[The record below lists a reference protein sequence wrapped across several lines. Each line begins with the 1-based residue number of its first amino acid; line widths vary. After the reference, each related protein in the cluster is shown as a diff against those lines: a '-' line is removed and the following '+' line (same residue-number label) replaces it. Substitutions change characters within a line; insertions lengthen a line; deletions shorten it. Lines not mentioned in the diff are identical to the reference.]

1 MKLRGLLSVA
11 LVTALLAL
19 FPAFAPAAPLTRVTW
34 LGHSAYKVVTPGGKI
49 LFVDPWLTNPKNP
62 KGAETL
68 AAVDKADLI
77 LLTHGHGDH
86 IGNTVEIARKTGAH
100 LVATFDLGKAMVQ
113 YGGFP
118 EKQFGFP
125 STGHFGGQIS
135 LLDGEVK
142 VAFIPAL
149 HGSGLDAAEGAA
161 VPARSLQYAG
171 QPGGFVISV
180 RNGPTIYH
188 TGDTDLF
195 GDMALVRDFGP
206 IDLMLVCIGDKFT
219 MGPKRAAQAV
229 KLVGARV
236 AAPMHY
242 GTFPVLTGTPGEF
255 ADETKKASPG
265 TTVKIPE
272 VGETL
277 TFPLPHAM
285 PLPGGARI
293 TP

>member
-1 MKLRGLLSVA
+1 MTPKRLFCLTMATLLLTIPIPA
-11 LVTALLAL
+11 L
-19 FPAFAPAAPLTRVTW
+19 AAPPSTQVTW
-34 LGHSAYKVVTPGGKI
+34 LGHSAYKVVTPGGKV
-49 LFVDPWLTNPKNP
+49 LFIDPWITNPKNP
-62 KGAETL
+62 KGAETV
-68 AAVDKADLI
+68 AAIDKADLL

-86 IGNTVEIARKTGAH
+86 IGNMVEIAKKTGAQ

-125 STGHFGGQIS
+125 SAGHFGGEIA

-149 HGSGLDAAEGAA
+149 HGSGIEAAEGAA
-161 VPARSLQYAG
+161 VPANSLQYAG
-171 QPGGFVISV
+171 EPGGFVISV
-180 RNGPTIYH
+180 KNGPSIYH

-195 GDMALVRDFGP
+195 SDMALVKDFGP

-229 KLVGARV
+229 KLVGAKT

-255 ADETKKASPG
+255 VEQTRKASPG
-265 TTVKIPE
+265 TTVKVFEI
-272 VGETL
+272 GETMS
-277 TFPLPHAM
+277 FPAA
-285 PLPGGARI
+285 ARK
-293 TP
+293 

>member
-1 MKLRGLLSVA
+1 MTLHRLFSITLA
-11 LVTALLAL
+11 TALLAL
-19 FPAFAPAAPLTRVTW
+19 FPILASAAPLTQVTW
-34 LGHSAYKVVTPGGKI
+34 LGHSAYKVVTPGGKV
-49 LFVDPWLTNPKNP
+49 LFIDPWITNPKNP
-62 KGAETL
+62 KGAETV
-68 AAVDKADLI
+68 AAIDRADLI

-86 IGNTVEIARKTGAH
+86 IGNAVEIATKTGAQ

-118 EKQFGFP
+118 EKQFGF
-125 STGHFGGQIS
+125 STTGHFGGQIP
-135 LLDGEVK
+135 LLDGEVT

-149 HGSGLDAAEGAA
+149 HGSGIDAAEGSAVAA
-161 VPARSLQYAG
+161 KSLQYGG

-180 RNGPTIYH
+180 KNGPAIYH

-195 GDMALVRDFGP
+195 GDMALVKDFGP

-229 KLVGARV
+229 KLTGARL

-242 GTFPVLTGTPGEF
+242 GTFPVLTGTPEEF
-255 ADETKKASPG
+255 VRETKKVSPG
-265 TTVKIPE
+265 TSVKVLE

-277 TFPLPHAM
+277 TLPLGRGKSA
-285 PLPGGARI
+285 GR
-293 TP
+293 

>member
-1 MKLRGLLSVA
+1 MTPRRLSRIVFAAVFCTLLPVFA
-11 LVTALLAL
+11 L
-19 FPAFAPAAPLTRVTW
+19 AAPLTQVTW
-34 LGHSAYKVVTPGGKI
+34 LGQSAYKIVTPGGRI
-49 LFVDPWLTNPKNP
+49 LFIDPWIANPKNP

-68 AAVDKADLI
+68 AAIDKADLI

-86 IGNTVEIARKTGAH
+86 IGNAVEIAKKTGAQ

-118 EKQFGFP
+118 EKQFGFAT
-125 STGHFGGQIS
+125 TGYFGGQIA

-142 VAFIPAL
+142 VAFIPAV
-149 HGSGLDAAEGAA
+149 HGSGLEAAEGSA
-161 VPARSLQYAG
+161 VPVKSLQYGG

-180 RNGPTIYH
+180 KEGPAIYH

-195 GDMALVRDFGP
+195 GDMALVKDFGP

-229 KLVGARV
+229 KLTGARV
-236 AAPMHY
+236 AVPMHY

-255 ADETKKASPG
+255 AEETKKASPG
-265 TTVKIPE
+265 TTVKILQ

-277 TFPLPHAM
+277 TLPLAHAM
-285 PLPGGARI
+285 KPPRGAGR
-293 TP
+293 

>member
-1 MKLRGLLSVA
+1 MKLRNLFRIVLA
-11 LVTALLAL
+11 TALMTLLPAL
-19 FPAFAPAAPLTRVTW
+19 APAAPLTQVTW
-34 LGHSAYKVVTPGGKI
+34 LGHSAYKIVTPGGKI
-49 LFVDPWLTNPKNP
+49 LFVDPWITNPKNP
-62 KGAETL
+62 KGAETV
-68 AAVDKADLI
+68 AAIDKADLI

-86 IGNTVEIARKTGAH
+86 IGNAVEIATKTGAQ

-125 STGHFGGQIS
+125 TTGHFGGQIS

-149 HGSGLDAAEGAA
+149 HGSGIDAAEGSAVAA
-161 VPARSLQYAG
+161 KSLQYAG
-171 QPGGFVISV
+171 QPGGFVISIK
-180 RNGPTIYH
+180 NGPAIYH

-195 GDMALVRDFGP
+195 GDMALVKDFGP

-229 KLVGARV
+229 KLVGARL

-242 GTFPVLTGTPGEF
+242 GTFPVLTGTSGEF
-255 ADETKKASPG
+255 TEETKKASPG
-265 TTVKIPE
+265 TTVKVFE

-277 TFPLPHAM
+277 AVPLAPAK
-285 PLPGGARI
+285 PSPKRVK
-293 TP
+293 TTR